1 VALVAGSTVAVG
13 AVVVVMVM
21 IDSRRLSDPA
31 SPRWRPSGIEFPLHD
46 NGQIEGELVP
56 ALSRSIEVP
65 EHPPLTFFRRLS
77 YDGGLSSTVQWCS
90 EGGGGGGCA
99 PDGDR
104 ITASVTSSVDNGVA
118 EFDLFIVER
127 LPEGTA
133 VVAFSDGV
141 DRWWQR
147 PVFGVAAF
155 PYVWGRKEQLTAY
168 DADGVAL
175 LTFSWE
181 TRPDGAFFDT
191 RLVDISAADLQ
202 VIEQFNAGRL
212 EACLAGQG
220 VVLDDDET
228 GVEAGAGNDVD
239 AGAGG
244 GVAADE
250 VAAWDMCV
258 TDTQAEV
265 AALVQTFEA
274 RIFDPARGGR
284 PNNPDTP
291 WQFAN

>member
-1 VALVAGSTVAVG
+1 
-13 AVVVVMVM
+13 
-21 IDSRRLSDPA
+21 
-31 SPRWRPSGIEFPLHD
+31 
-46 NGQIEGELVP
+46 
-56 ALSRSIEVP
+56 
-65 EHPPLTFFRRLS
+65 
-77 YDGGLSSTVQWCS
+77 
-90 EGGGGGGCA
+90 
-99 PDGDR
+99 
-104 ITASVTSSVDNGVA
+104 
-118 EFDLFIVER
+118 
-127 LPEGTA
+127 
-133 VVAFSDGV
+133 
-141 DRWWQR
+141 
-147 PVFGVAAF
+147 VFGVAAF
-155 PYVWGRKEQLTAY
+155 PYEWGRKEQLTAY

-202 VIEQFNAGRL
+202 VIEQFNADRL